1 MRYSWGPDVELKTE
15 ADIKTLA
22 AQVVHRI
29 RNDILSGTLAPGTKL
44 HAERLKQRYNVGSSP
59 LREALTQLA
68 ANGLVSSEG
77 QKGFRVSEVS
87 LKELGDISGLR
98 LLLEVRGLRLSMLEG
113 DVEWEVSVSGAYRRL
128 VHAIDL
134 LRTGE
139 SGTAEQWEDSHR
151 RFHMSLIEACGSPWL
166 ISFCHR
172 LYDQFERYRRVFVE
186 YSQISPNILSQH
198 KDLFDAA
205 LARDKPRAVR
215 LLEEH
220 IRHAAHLTERDAR
233 RQGIHDAD
241 LVPDGMGLPE

>member
-1 MRYSWGPDVELKTE
+1 VELKTE

-22 AQVVHRI
+22 AQVMHRI
-29 RNDILSGTLAPGTKL
+29 RNDIVSGTLAPGTKL

-68 ANGLVSSEG
+68 ANGLVSAEG

-98 LLLEVRGLRLSMLEG
+98 LLLEIRGLRQSLRQG
-113 DVEWEVSVSGAYRRL
+113 DIEWEVAISGAYRRL
-128 VHAIDL
+128 IHSIEH
-134 LRTGE
+134 LR
-139 SGTAEQWEDSHR
+139 SAEPGSAEKWEDSHR

-198 KDLFDAA
+198 KDLYDAV
-205 LARDKPRAVR
+205 LGRDEARAVA
-215 LLEEH
+215 LLEDH
-220 IRHAAHLTERDAR
+220 ILQAAHLTERDAR
-233 RQGIHDAD
+233 RQGIRDAD
-241 LVPDGMGLPE
+241 QVPPGMGLAP